1 MDIDKIGMACVDDKE
16 FTFSL
21 TDDTRKSLVKIME
34 SNRAKL
40 PADRRAEIDRR
51 IATIGNP
58 ALTTTKIPVPGMRM
72 IGTFPSEK
80 GASITSLLMDAGVAE
95 SAGLK
100 KPLAFIKMNT
110 RDATA
115 FKSAVPKSVKQARNI
130 DELRD
135 AAMKEAGKNQLV
147 KPRRSMSP

>member
-1 MDIDKIGMACVDDKE
+1 MDVDKIGMACVDDKE

-40 PADRRAEIDRR
+40 PVDRRDEINRR
-51 IATIGNP
+51 IATINNP
-58 ALTTTKIPVPGMRM
+58 ALTTTKVPVSSMRM

-80 GASITSLLMDAGVAE
+80 GMSITSLLMDDGIVTTV
-95 SAGLK
+95 GLK
-100 KPLAFIKMNT
+100 KPLAFIKMST

-115 FKSAVPKSVKQARNI
+115 FKNAVPKSVKQARSI
-130 DELRD
+130 DELR
-135 AAMKEAGKNQLV
+135 ATAMKGASQSV
-147 KPRRSMSP
+147 VPARRMK